1 MRYGHVLQIACIL
14 FEVRQAASFEE
25 GEWTEWS
32 HWSECSVT
40 CGYGLYKRQ
49 KTWQPSV
56 PDTRG
61 GGDNDPYTF
70 EDILECITRVS
81 CPRDG
86 AWGYWGAW
94 SECSRMCDGGT
105 TTRKR
110 ECVAPTPGNGGKPC
124 EGKDHAKTTC
134 NDWKC
139 PTLSDNFDV
148 HLCNETTYMCLSQK
162 QCIPAAKR
170 CDNVLQCHDGSDEH
184 KCEYFYF
191 SSANFVSISA
201 LIWTCLAIVVF
212 LTNRILIEIQTD
224 EVWY

>member
-81 CPRDG
+81 CP
-86 AWGYWGAW
+86 
-94 SECSRMCDGGT
+94 
-105 TTRKR
+105 
-110 ECVAPTPGNGGKPC
+110 P
-124 EGKDHAKTTC
+124 
-134 NDWKC
+134 
-139 PTLSDNFDV
+139 LSDNFDV

-184 KCEYFYF
+184 NFQCKFCEH
-191 SSANFVSISA
+191 IS
-201 LIWTCLAIVVF
+201 LDLDLPGDCG
-212 LTNRILIEIQTD
+212 ILNK
-224 EVWY
+224 

>member
-1 MRYGHVLQIACIL
+1 MKPTMSSVH
-14 FEVRQAASFEE
+14 QAAPYEE

-32 HWSECSVT
+32 QWSECSVT

-70 EDILECITRVS
+70 EDILECITRVMEH
-81 CPRDG
+81 G
-86 AWGYWGAW
+86 AIGAPGANVPV
-94 SECSRMCDGGT
+94 CVMAGT

-110 ECVAPTPGNGGKPC
+110 ECVAPTPENGGKPC

-139 PTLSDNFDV
+139 PTLPDHFDV
-148 HLCNETTYMCLSQK
+148 RLCNETTYMCLSQK

-184 KCEYFYF
+184 KC
-191 SSANFVSISA
+191 
-201 LIWTCLAIVVF
+201 
-212 LTNRILIEIQTD
+212 R
-224 EVWY
+224 

>member
-1 MRYGHVLQIACIL
+1 MRYSHVLQIACIL
-14 FEVRQAASFEE
+14 FEVRQAASNEE

-32 HWSECSVT
+32 QWSECSVT

-56 PDTRG
+56 PDARG
-61 GGDNDPYTF
+61 GGDTDPYTF

-110 ECVAPTPGNGGKPC
+110 ECVAPRPENGGKPC

-139 PTLSDNFDV
+139 PTLPDHFDV
-148 HLCNETTYMCLSQK
+148 RLCNETTYMCLSQK

-184 KCEYFYF
+184 KCEYYYF

-201 LIWTCLAIVVF
+201 LIWTCLTTVVF
-212 LTNRILIEIQTD
+212 LTMGS
-224 EVWY
+224 